1 MYTCICI
8 MYHVNMFFTATKFVL
23 GQYII
28 QVGTLHDFD
37 TSTRM
42 YTGSV
47 MIIQI
52 IFYFIIALYF
62 NANVPLKN
70 IRFWKVTSQFFAIVL
85 YLILMHAKFEII
97 LLKIFQT

>member
-8 MYHVNMFFTATKFVL
+8 MYHVNMFFTATKFIL

-28 QVGTLHDFD
+28 QVGILHDFD
-37 TSTRM
+37 TSTHM

-52 IFYFIIALYF
+52 ILYLTIALYF
-62 NANVPLKN
+62 NANVSLKN
-70 IRFWKVTSQFFAIVL
+70 IYF
-85 YLILMHAKFEII
+85 
-97 LLKIFQT
+97 